1 MKKKCVTAC
10 AIAVCIIAFST
21 LSSMAATKVNFSLN
35 YTGTSTGNVLSQT
48 KGIDA
53 SGSNYRAHCN
63 WATGGCKVKIS
74 FYNGPSSSELGTN
87 QTVTITRSPS
97 SGNTNVTGT
106 LKHGTSSGG
115 ASAYVEKMY

>member
-1 MKKKCVTAC
+1 MKKKYIVAC
-10 AIAVCIIAFST
+10 AIVIGIFVFNAM
-21 LSSMAATKVNFSLN
+21 SSLAANKVTFSLN
-35 YTGTSTGNVLSQT
+35 YTGTGTGNVLSQT

-74 FYNGPSSSELGTN
+74 FYNGPSTSELGTN